1 MPGLKSTLNVPS
13 SLMWHSNAL
22 LMERT
27 GDRGEIEM
35 QVLAVLRKQSDVEMK

>member
-1 MPGLKSTLNVPS
+1 MPVIKSTVNLPS
-13 SLMWHSNAL
+13 SLMWHYNAL

-35 QVLAVLRKQSDVEMK
+35 QVLAVVRKQSNAELN